1 MKMKNRNVTIQVEV
15 ASNLFLRCLREFK
28 NNVHEQDDNENS
40 IYEVQYNK
48 QQFSRMIIIEGEMGA
63 WKTGTIIENSL
74 QMKQILNFK
83 PFIST
88 NISHADLIHVQS
100 LTNTHPD

>member
-48 QQFSRMIIIEGEMGA
+48 
-63 WKTGTIIENSL
+63 
-74 QMKQILNFK
+74 
-83 PFIST
+83 
-88 NISHADLIHVQS
+88 
-100 LTNTHPD
+100 